1 MSLSAAD
8 CKKIKVGSTFNSFAE
23 LCRSVGMKPAK
34 GNTRKAQEKELRRFF
49 DWKKA
54 PQVSRNAIV
63 ITEIFLREKPQPF
76 RTNDEYSADI
86 LN

>member
-8 CKKIKVGSTFNSFAE
+8 CKEIKVGSTFNSFAE

-49 DWKKA
+49 DWEKA

-63 ITEIFLREKPQPF
+63 ITEVFYEKSLSHSV
-76 RTNDEYSADI
+76 RTTNTV
-86 LN
+86 LMF